1 LVFISH
7 AFLSNKY
14 IYIYG
19 GEKMTQTD
27 NPLRKY
33 FRQPAVHLRL
43 PSGGKFYP
51 AGAVDL
57 PANGELPIYPMTAVD
72 EITSR
77 TPDALFNGSAVTNIF
92 SSCVPNIRD
101 PWSVNA
107 VDLNALLAAVR
118 LASYGHEMSISSAC
132 PKCGHIH
139 DVTVDLRDVLDNI
152 HMPDYDSPLII
163 GDLNLFFAPMTYQQ
177 INDVSRVQY
186 EDSKLMQVLNDSE
199 LDEEARMKQIGE
211 AFRRVTAL
219 TVRSIAASVSAIKT
233 QDSMVTESAQ
243 IEELLLN
250 APKSLFESIKNHV
263 IQLRGATDLKPIAMK
278 CEQCTHEYLQDFT
291 LDMSNFF
298 ETAS

>member
-1 LVFISH
+1 LVFVSH

-14 IYIYG
+14 SYIYG
-19 GEKMTQTD
+19 GENMTQTD

-57 PANGELPIYPMTAVD
+57 PVNGELPIYPMTAVD

-77 TPDALFNGSAVTNIF
+77 TPDALFNGSAVTNIL
-92 SSCVPNIRD
+92 SSCVPSIQD

-118 LASYGHEMSISSAC
+118 LASYGHEMSVSSAC

-152 HMPDYDSPLII
+152 RMPNYDSPLIV
-163 GDLNLFFAPMTYQQ
+163 GDLNLFFAPMTYRQ

-186 EDSKLMQVLNDSE
+186 EDSKLMQVLSNEE
-199 LDEEARMKQIGE
+199 LDEETRMKQIGE

-233 QDSMVTESAQ
+233 QDSMVTDSAQ

-263 IQLRGATDLKPIAMK
+263 IQLRSATDLKPISMT
-278 CEQCTHEYLQDFT
+278 CEQCAHEYLQDFT